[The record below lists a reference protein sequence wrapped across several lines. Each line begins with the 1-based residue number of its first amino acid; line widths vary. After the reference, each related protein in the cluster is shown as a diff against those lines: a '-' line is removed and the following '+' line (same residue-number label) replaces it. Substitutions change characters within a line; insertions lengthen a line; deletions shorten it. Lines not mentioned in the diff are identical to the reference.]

1 MPARWP
7 QDTLSRQFVGW
18 GGLMIGALL
27 LTYAAINRWLPLPI
41 REVWVAAMGVGW
53 AYTLW
58 ACRGW
63 WLAAG
68 SADGRPDELAGIWTG
83 FGLTATLIALL
94 ALYTRAVDLPALG
107 GLAAALLGFGFFA
120 TGSVAGRGALRL
132 YAVAWW
138 VGALGMFL
146 WPGVHTLLVLAGLI
160 VLLQVAPGFGA
171 GVAAPFAAAF
181 FLVSEGL
188 ERVFAVES
196 AWLGLAAAGALTLA
210 LRPAERAVAERLASP
225 ATRERPGGPPDSP
238 VPEDS
243 HITHRKGA
251 KSMDAPNAYEDL
263 AMVRRLMEETR
274 ELVCEHGKHFI
285 VWGLL
290 MVVALLATY
299 ARLIDL
305 AAVPVG
311 WIWAAAMGVG
321 WLFSFW
327 AGRRDAG
334 QARVRTTAGR
344 LLGGI
349 WIGFGI
355 TATIIG
361 VLGLYTAAIE
371 PELLG
376 GLMAALL
383 GFGFFASSFVGR
395 QRWLRWLALGWW
407 AGSLAMLLW
416 PGEHTLPLMAALIVA
431 LQVVPGV
438 VIHTRGRPAVEKRAA

>member
-1 MPARWP
+1 
-7 QDTLSRQFVGW
+7 
-18 GGLMIGALL
+18 
-27 LTYAAINRWLPLPI
+27 
-41 REVWVAAMGVGW
+41 
-53 AYTLW
+53 
-58 ACRGW
+58 
-63 WLAAG
+63 
-68 SADGRPDELAGIWTG
+68 
-83 FGLTATLIALL
+83 
-94 ALYTRAVDLPALG
+94 
-107 GLAAALLGFGFFA
+107 
-120 TGSVAGRGALRL
+120 
-132 YAVAWW
+132 
-138 VGALGMFL
+138 
-146 WPGVHTLLVLAGLI
+146 
-160 VLLQVAPGFGA
+160 
-171 GVAAPFAAAF
+171 
-181 FLVSEGL
+181 
-188 ERVFAVES
+188 
-196 AWLGLAAAGALTLA
+196 
-210 LRPAERAVAERLASP
+210 
-225 ATRERPGGPPDSP
+225 
-238 VPEDS
+238 
-243 HITHRKGA
+243 
-251 KSMDAPNAYEDL
+251 MDAPNAYEDL

-334 QARVRTTAGR
+334 RARVRTTAGR

-438 VIHTRGRPAVEKRAA
+438 VIHIRGRPAVEKRAA